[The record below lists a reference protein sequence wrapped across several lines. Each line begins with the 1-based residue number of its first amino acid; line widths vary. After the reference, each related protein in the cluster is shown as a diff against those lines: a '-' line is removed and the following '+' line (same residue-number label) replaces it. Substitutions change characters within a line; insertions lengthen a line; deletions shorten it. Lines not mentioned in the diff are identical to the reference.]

1 MKPDWDKLSE
11 EFADSQKVVIAD
23 VDCTASGKA
32 LCEKYGVQG
41 YPTIKT
47 FSGPD
52 DLEGEKYEGGR
63 DLDSI
68 RKHAES
74 LGPPCNIDNK
84 ENCSPEDLP
93 MLEKYAAM
101 STARRDA
108 KVVKLTNS
116 LKKAEADHEAVQK
129 GLSAKFEASKAA
141 LEKLGAELKPQIKLL
156 TAATPAKQ

>member
-1 MKPDWDKLSE
+1 MGSKDVSAALRPASKRPAQPLTVPAYWPLLLRR
-11 EFADSQKVVIAD
+11 AD
-23 VDCTASGKA
+23 
-32 LCEKYGVQG
+32 
-41 YPTIKT
+41 PTIKT

-116 LKKAEADHEAVQK
+116 LKKVEAEHEAVQK

-141 LEKLGAELKPQIKLL
+141 LDKLGAELKPQIKLL
-156 TAATPAKQ
+156 TAATPSKQ